1 MKTVTNPCVGPAG
14 ECDQDLGE
22 GHRGAEEGDQGEGHH
37 RTQQGEREEGAHGS
51 KTEIIVC
58 Y

>member
-1 MKTVTNPCVGPAG
+1 MKNVTNPCVGPAG

-51 KTEIIVC
+51 KTKIIV
-58 Y
+58 